1 MHKDINLSLNSFIC
15 MLLFQIY
22 SSFIII
28 RVRIFQSVMHIYLY
42 LFLFLSHHQKYLSD
56 SQKLLPLCRTEQNDW
71 LFAFTQ
77 WSEKKRT
84 EEKRGKR
91 ASYAH
96 RECFDSKRV
105 LVSFEWAKNL
115 CPHLFLQL
123 RLQNQCTVRRLEATT
138 RVRTP
143 RSCLRPLFL
152 RWCRCPAMCAKTSGK
167 TRLHRIE
174 HKNRIVFHIFV
185 S

>member
-1 MHKDINLSLNSFIC
+1 M
-15 MLLFQIY
+15 
-22 SSFIII
+22 
-28 RVRIFQSVMHIYLY
+28 V
-42 LFLFLSHHQKYLSD
+42 
-56 SQKLLPLCRTEQNDW
+56 
-71 LFAFTQ
+71 
-77 WSEKKRT
+77 EKKRT

-105 LVSFEWAKNL
+105 LVSLEWAKNL

-152 RWCRCPAMCAKTSGK
+152 RWCRCPIRYAKTSGK

-174 HKNRIVFHIFV
+174 RKNNCFPYICFLNPSIAYLFSIFEKY
-185 S
+185 SIKNLSFLIFIAFYILIIYIS

>member
-1 MHKDINLSLNSFIC
+1 
-15 MLLFQIY
+15 
-22 SSFIII
+22 
-28 RVRIFQSVMHIYLY
+28 MHIYLY

-174 HKNRIVFHIFV
+174 QYKNRIVFLIFV